1 MSRETEPNATQGVS
15 ISVQIPV
22 ADADLFKSKAT
33 NDILLFL
40 TNHRFK
46 QFSQRE
52 VADQIDHSQQTVR
65 RAINTLVE
73 NGLVV
78 ESPKNNQR
86 LVQINRERLAIP
98 DDPLLRIPQPE
109 FQKPV
114 KAAVDELTDRLDGV
128 IGIVLYGSVA
138 RGEADRRSDIDLW
151 VLTTNDRAPNQ
162 REANAVGRD
171 LEDAEFDGNR
181 YAYDIDV
188 EAVQAIPTYTEDVRE
203 IVVSGIPIYSTT
215 KFETVEKLLLEEGNS
230 DD

>member
-1 MSRETEPNATQGVS
+1 MSRETESNATQGVS
-15 ISVQIPV
+15 ISVPIPA

-52 VADQIDHSQQTVR
+52 VADQIGHSQQTVR

-73 NGLVV
+73 NELVV
-78 ESPKNNQR
+78 ESPENNQR

-114 KAAVDELTDRLDGV
+114 KAAVDELTDRLEGV

-188 EAVQAIPTYTEDVRE
+188 EAVQAIPMYTEDIRE

-215 KFETVEKLLLEEGNS
+215 KFETVEKLLLEGGDS
-230 DD
+230 DE

>member
-1 MSRETEPNATQGVS
+1 MSHETESSPEQGVS
-15 ISVQIPV
+15 ISVPIP
-22 ADADLFKSKAT
+22 ASDADLFKSKAT

-40 TNHRFK
+40 TNQRFE

-52 VADQIDHSQQTVR
+52 VADQIGHSQQTVR

-78 ESPKNNQR
+78 ESPENNQR
-86 LVQINRERLAIP
+86 LVRINRERLAVP

-109 FQKPV
+109 FQKPM
-114 KAAVDELTDRLDGV
+114 KAAVDELTGCLDGL

-162 REANAVGRD
+162 REANAVGSD

-188 EAVQAIPTYTEDVRE
+188 EAVQAIPTYTEEVRE
-203 IVVSGIPIYSTT
+203 IVVSGIPIYRTT
-215 KFETVEKLLLEEGNS
+215 KFETVEKLLLEEGGS
-230 DD
+230 DE

>member
-1 MSRETEPNATQGVS
+1 MSHETESSPEQGVS
-15 ISVQIPV
+15 ISVPIP
-22 ADADLFKSKAT
+22 ASDADLFKSKAT

-40 TNHRFK
+40 TNHRFE

-52 VADQIDHSQQTVR
+52 VADQIGHSQQTVR

-78 ESPKNNQR
+78 ESPENNQR
-86 LVQINRERLAIP
+86 LVRINRERLAVP

-109 FQKPV
+109 FQKPM
-114 KAAVDELTDRLDGV
+114 KAAVDELTGCLDGL

-151 VLTTNDRAPNQ
+151 VLTTTDRAPNQ
-162 REANAVGRD
+162 REANAVGSD

-188 EAVQAIPTYTEDVRE
+188 ETVQGIPTYTEDIRQ
-203 IVVSGIPIYSTT
+203 IVVSGIPIYSTN
-215 KFETVEKLLLEEGNS
+215 KFETVEKLLLEEGGS
-230 DD
+230 DE

>member
-1 MSRETEPNATQGVS
+1 MSHKTESSPEQGVS
-15 ISVQIPV
+15 ISVPIP
-22 ADADLFKSKAT
+22 ASDADLFKSKAT
-33 NDILLFL
+33 DDILLFL

-52 VADQIDHSQQTVR
+52 VADQIGHSQQTAR

-73 NGLVV
+73 NGLVI
-78 ESPKNNQR
+78 ESPDSNQR
-86 LVQINRERLAIP
+86 LVRINRERLAVP

-109 FQKPV
+109 FQEPV
-114 KAAVDELTDRLDGV
+114 KAAVDKLTACLDGV

-171 LEDAEFDGNR
+171 LEDVEFDGNR

-188 EAVQAIPTYTEDVRE
+188 ETVQGIPTYTEDIRE
-203 IVVSGIPIYSTT
+203 IVVSGIPIYSTN
-215 KFETVEKLLLEEGNS
+215 KFETVEKLLLEEGDS
-230 DD
+230 DE

>member
-1 MSRETEPNATQGVS
+1 MESNPSQSVS
-15 ISVQIPV
+15 ISVPIPV
-22 ADADLFKSKAT
+22 SDADLFKSKAT

-52 VADQIDHSQQTVR
+52 VADQIGHSQQTVR

-78 ESPKNNQR
+78 VSPENNQR
-86 LVQINRERLAIP
+86 LVQINRERLTVP
-98 DDPLLRIPQPE
+98 DDPLLRIPQQE

-114 KAAVDELTDRLDGV
+114 KAAVDELTGRLDGV

-151 VLTTNDRAPNQ
+151 VLTTNDRVPNQ

-171 LEDAEFDGNR
+171 FEDAEFDGNR
-181 YAYDIDV
+181 YAYDVDV
-188 EAVQAIPTYTEDVRE
+188 EAVHAIPTYTKDVRE
-203 IVVSGIPIYSTT
+203 IVVSGIPIYSTN
-215 KFETVEKLLLEEGNS
+215 KFETVEKLLLEEGGG
-230 DD
+230 DE

>member
-1 MSRETEPNATQGVS
+1 MSHETESSPEQGVS
-15 ISVQIPV
+15 ISVPIP
-22 ADADLFKSKAT
+22 ASDADLFKSKAT

-40 TNHRFK
+40 TNHRFE

-52 VADQIDHSQQTVR
+52 VADQIGHSQQTVR

-78 ESPKNNQR
+78 ESPENNQR
-86 LVQINRERLAIP
+86 LVRINRERLAVP

-109 FQKPV
+109 FQEPV
-114 KAAVDELTDRLDGV
+114 KAAVDDLTGRLDGV

-171 LEDAEFDGNR
+171 LEDVEFDGNR

-188 EAVQAIPTYTEDVRE
+188 ETVQGIPTYTEDIRE
-203 IVVSGIPIYSTT
+203 IVVSGIPIYSTN
-215 KFETVEKLLLEEGNS
+215 KFETVENLLLEEGGS
-230 DD
+230 HE

>member
-1 MSRETEPNATQGVS
+1 MSRETESNATQGVS
-15 ISVQIPV
+15 ISVPIPA
-22 ADADLFKSKAT
+22 ADTDLFKSKAT

-40 TNHRFK
+40 TNHRFN

-52 VADQIDHSQQTVR
+52 VADQIGHSQQTVR
-65 RAINTLVE
+65 RAIKTLIE

-78 ESPKNNQR
+78 ESPEGNQR

-114 KAAVDELTDRLDGV
+114 KAAVDELTGCLDGL

-151 VLTTNDRAPNQ
+151 VLTTKDRGPNQ
-162 REANAVGRD
+162 REANGVSHD
-171 LEDAEFDGNR
+171 LEDVEFDGNR

-188 EAVQAIPTYTEDVRE
+188 EAVHAIPTYTEDIRE
-203 IVVSGIPIYSTT
+203 IIVSGIAIYSTN
-215 KFETVEKLLLEEGNS
+215 KFEMVENLLLSEGNS
-230 DD
+230 DE

>member
-1 MSRETEPNATQGVS
+1 M
-15 ISVQIPV
+15 
-22 ADADLFKSKAT
+22 
-33 NDILLFL
+33 LFL
-40 TNHRFK
+40 TNHRFE

-52 VADQIDHSQQTVR
+52 VADQIGHSQQTVR

-78 ESPKNNQR
+78 ESPENNQR
-86 LVQINRERLAIP
+86 LVRINRERLAVP

-109 FQKPV
+109 FQEPV
-114 KAAVDELTDRLDGV
+114 KAAVDDLTGRLDGV

-171 LEDAEFDGNR
+171 LEDVEFDGDR
-181 YAYDIDV
+181 YVYDIDV
-188 EAVQAIPTYTEDVRE
+188 ETVQGIPTYTEDIRE
-203 IVVSGIPIYSTT
+203 IVASGIPIHSSN
-215 KFETVEKLLLEEGNS
+215 KFETVEKFLLKEGAG
-230 DD
+230 DE

>member
-1 MSRETEPNATQGVS
+1 MGHETKSNPTQGVS
-15 ISVQIPV
+15 ISVPIP
-22 ADADLFKSKAT
+22 ASDADLFKSKAT

-52 VADQIDHSQQTVR
+52 VADQIGHSQQTVR
-65 RAINTLVE
+65 RALNTLVE

-78 ESPKNNQR
+78 EHPDNNQR
-86 LVQINRERLAIP
+86 LVRINRERLAIP
-98 DDPLLRIPQPE
+98 DDPLFRIPQPE
-109 FQKPV
+109 FHKPV
-114 KAAVDELTDRLDGV
+114 KAAVDELTGRLDGV

-151 VLTTNDRAPNQ
+151 VLTTDDRAPTQ

-188 EAVQAIPTYTEDVRE
+188 EAAQAIPTYTDDIRE
-203 IVVSGIPIYSTT
+203 IVVSGVPIYSTT
-215 KFETVEKLLLEEGNS
+215 KFETVKKFLLEEGGG
-230 DD
+230 DA

>member
-1 MSRETEPNATQGVS
+1 MSHETESSPEQGVS
-15 ISVQIPV
+15 ISVPIP
-22 ADADLFKSKAT
+22 ASDADLFKSKAT

-40 TNHRFK
+40 TNHRFE

-52 VADQIDHSQQTVR
+52 VADQIGHSQQTVR

-78 ESPKNNQR
+78 ESPENNQR
-86 LVQINRERLAIP
+86 LVRINRERLAVP

-114 KAAVDELTDRLDGV
+114 KAAVDELTGCLDGL

-151 VLTTNDRAPNQ
+151 VLTTTDRAPNQ
-162 REANAVGRD
+162 REANAVGSD

-188 EAVQAIPTYTEDVRE
+188 ETVQGIPTYTEDIRQ
-203 IVVSGIPIYSTT
+203 IVVSGIPIYSTN
-215 KFETVEKLLLEEGNS
+215 KFETVEKLLLEEGGS
-230 DD
+230 DE

>member
-1 MSRETEPNATQGVS
+1 MSHETESSPEQGVS
-15 ISVQIPV
+15 ISVPIP
-22 ADADLFKSKAT
+22 ASDADLFKSKAT
-33 NDILLFL
+33 NNILLFL
-40 TNHRFK
+40 TNHRFE

-52 VADQIDHSQQTVR
+52 VADQIGHSQQTVR

-78 ESPKNNQR
+78 ESPENNQR
-86 LVQINRERLAIP
+86 LVRINRERLAVP

-109 FQKPV
+109 FQKPM
-114 KAAVDELTDRLDGV
+114 KAAVDELTGCLDGL

-151 VLTTNDRAPNQ
+151 VLTTTDRAPNQ
-162 REANAVGRD
+162 REANAVGSD

-188 EAVQAIPTYTEDVRE
+188 ETVQGIPTYTEDIRQ
-203 IVVSGIPIYSTT
+203 IVVSGIPIYSTN
-215 KFETVEKLLLEEGNS
+215 KFETVEKLLLEEGGS
-230 DD
+230 DE

>member
-1 MSRETEPNATQGVS
+1 MSRETESNATQGVS
-15 ISVQIPV
+15 ISVPIPA

-52 VADQIDHSQQTVR
+52 VADQIGHSQQTVR

-73 NGLVV
+73 NELVV
-78 ESPKNNQR
+78 ESPENNQQ

-114 KAAVDELTDRLDGV
+114 KAAVDELTDRLEGV

-188 EAVQAIPTYTEDVRE
+188 EAVQAIPTYTEDIRE

-215 KFETVEKLLLEEGNS
+215 KFETVEKLLLEEGDS
-230 DD
+230 DE

>member
-1 MSRETEPNATQGVS
+1 MSRETESNATQGVS
-15 ISVQIPV
+15 ISVPIPA

-52 VADQIDHSQQTVR
+52 VADQIGHSQQTVR

-73 NGLVV
+73 NELVV
-78 ESPKNNQR
+78 ESPENNQR

-114 KAAVDELTDRLDGV
+114 KVAVDELTGRLDGV

-215 KFETVEKLLLEEGNS
+215 KFETVEKLLLEEG
-230 DD
+230 DRDE

>member
-1 MSRETEPNATQGVS
+1 MSRETESNATQGVS
-15 ISVQIPV
+15 ISVPIPA

-52 VADQIDHSQQTVR
+52 VADQIGHSQQTVR

-73 NGLVV
+73 NELVV
-78 ESPKNNQR
+78 ESPENNQR

-114 KAAVDELTDRLDGV
+114 KAAVDELTDRLEGV

-188 EAVQAIPTYTEDVRE
+188 EAVQAIPTYTEDIRE

-215 KFETVEKLLLEEGNS
+215 KFETVEKLLLEGGDS
-230 DD
+230 DE

>member
-1 MSRETEPNATQGVS
+1 MSRETESNATQGVS
-15 ISVQIPV
+15 ISVPIPA

-52 VADQIDHSQQTVR
+52 VADQIGHSQQTVR

-73 NGLVV
+73 NELVV
-78 ESPKNNQR
+78 ESPENNQR

-114 KAAVDELTDRLDGV
+114 KAAVDELTDRLEGV
-128 IGIVLYGSVA
+128 IGVVLYGSVA

-188 EAVQAIPTYTEDVRE
+188 EAVQAIPTYTEDIRE

-215 KFETVEKLLLEEGNS
+215 KFETVEKLLLEEGDS
-230 DD
+230 DE

>member
-1 MSRETEPNATQGVS
+1 MSRETESNATHGVS
-15 ISVQIPV
+15 ISVPIP
-22 ADADLFKSKAT
+22 ASDADLFKSKAT

-46 QFSQRE
+46 QFSMRE
-52 VADQIDHSQQTVR
+52 VADQIGHSQQTVR

-78 ESPKNNQR
+78 ESPESNQR
-86 LVQINRERLAIP
+86 LVQINREQLAIP

-114 KAAVDELTDRLDGV
+114 KAAVDELTGRLDGV

-188 EAVQAIPTYTEDVRE
+188 EAVQAIPTYTEDIRE
-203 IVVSGIPIYSTT
+203 IVVSGIPIHSTN
-215 KFETVEKLLLEEGNS
+215 KFEKVEKLLLEEGDS

>member
-1 MSRETEPNATQGVS
+1 MSRETESNATHGVS
-15 ISVQIPV
+15 ISVPIP
-22 ADADLFKSKAT
+22 ASDADLFKSKAT

-52 VADQIDHSQQTVR
+52 VADQIGHSQQTVR

-78 ESPKNNQR
+78 ESPESNQR
-86 LVQINRERLAIP
+86 LVQINREQLAIP

-114 KAAVDELTDRLDGV
+114 KAAVDELTGRLDGV
-128 IGIVLYGSVA
+128 IGIVLYRSVA

-188 EAVQAIPTYTEDVRE
+188 EAVQAIPTYTEDIRE
-203 IVVSGIPIYSTT
+203 IVVSGIPIHSTN
-215 KFETVEKLLLEEGNS
+215 KFEKVEKLLLEEGDS

>member
-1 MSRETEPNATQGVS
+1 MSRETESNATQGVS
-15 ISVQIPV
+15 ISVPIPT

-52 VADQIDHSQQTVR
+52 VADQIGHSQQTVR

-78 ESPKNNQR
+78 ESPENNQR

-114 KAAVDELTDRLDGV
+114 KVAVDELTGRLDGV

-215 KFETVEKLLLEEGNS
+215 KFETVEKLLLEEG
-230 DD
+230 DREE

>member
-1 MSRETEPNATQGVS
+1 MSCETESNATQGVS
-15 ISVQIPV
+15 ISVPIPA

-52 VADQIDHSQQTVR
+52 VADQIGHSQQTVR

-78 ESPKNNQR
+78 ESPENNQR

-171 LEDAEFDGNR
+171 LEDAEFDGKR
-181 YAYDIDV
+181 YAYDVDV
-188 EAVQAIPTYTEDVRE
+188 EAVHAIPTYTEDVRG
-203 IVVSGIPIYSTT
+203 IVVSGIPIYSTN
-215 KFETVEKLLLEEGNS
+215 KFETVENFLLKEGDS
-230 DD
+230 DE

>member
-1 MSRETEPNATQGVS
+1 MSHETESSPEQGVS
-15 ISVQIPV
+15 ISVPIP
-22 ADADLFKSKAT
+22 ASDADLFKSKAT

-52 VADQIDHSQQTVR
+52 VADQIGHSQQTVR
-65 RAINTLVE
+65 RAVNTLVK

-78 ESPKNNQR
+78 EHPDNNQR
-86 LVQINRERLAIP
+86 LVQINRERLAVP
-98 DDPLLRIPQPE
+98 DDPILRIPQPE
-109 FQKPV
+109 FHKPV
-114 KAAVDELTDRLDGV
+114 KAAVDELTGRLNGV

-151 VLTTNDRAPNQ
+151 VLTTNERAPNQ

-188 EAVQAIPTYTEDVRE
+188 EGVQAIPTYTEDIRE
-203 IVVSGIPIYSTT
+203 IVVSGIPIYSTN
-215 KFETVEKLLLEEGNS
+215 KFETVEKLLLEEGGG
-230 DD
+230 DE

>member
-1 MSRETEPNATQGVS
+1 MSHKTESSPEQGVS
-15 ISVQIPV
+15 ISVPV
-22 ADADLFKSKAT
+22 PSSDGDLFKSKAT

-52 VADQIDHSQQTVR
+52 VADQIGHSQQTVR

-78 ESPKNNQR
+78 EHPDNNQR
-86 LVQINRERLAIP
+86 LVQINRERLAVP

-109 FQKPV
+109 FHEPV
-114 KAAVDELTDRLDGV
+114 KAAVDVLTGRLNGV

-151 VLTTNDRAPNQ
+151 VLTTNERAPNQ

-181 YAYDIDV
+181 YAYDTDV
-188 EAVQAIPTYTEDVRE
+188 EAVQAIPTYTEDIRE
-203 IVVSGIPIYSTT
+203 IVVSGIPIYSSN
-215 KFETVEKLLLEEGNS
+215 KFETVEKLLLEEGGG
-230 DD
+230 DE